1 MRSFTLETTHMKSI
15 TIVIPVLNEA
25 SAIAANLRQIA
36 ETVKSFGNTVDAK
49 ILVVDD
55 GSRDNTVQIVQ
66 RLAET
71 EPIIQV
77 LALTRN
83 FGKEAAIHAG
93 LDHATSD
100 AVIVMDSDL
109 QHPPALLPRMIQLWQ
124 EGIDVVEAYKIDR
137 GRESL
142 LTRLFTGGFY
152 ALFNRMAGFDL
163 RNHSDFK
170 LLDRKVVEAY
180 CRLPERGRFFRGL
193 ITWMHFPSAR
203 IPFEVPPR
211 HGGDTAWSRLRL
223 IKYSLT
229 IISSFSSLPLQVV
242 GWAGTLTLGI
252 SMVLGAKAVYD
263 KFMGHA
269 GSGFATVILLVL
281 ILGSIIMISI
291 GILGNYIARIYEE
304 VKRRPNYLVDLRR
317 CSVKEQRS
325 ADHSG
330 ELE

>member
-1 MRSFTLETTHMKSI
+1 MKSV

-25 SAIAANLRQIA
+25 QAIAANMRQIVEA
-36 ETVKSFGNTVDAK
+36 AKSLSNTVDAK

-55 GSRDNTVQIVQ
+55 GSDDDTVRIVQ
-66 RLAET
+66 SLAET
-71 EPIIQV
+71 EPAVQI

-93 LDHATSD
+93 LDQAAGD

-124 EGIDVVEAYKIDR
+124 DGVDVVEAYKIDR
-137 GRESL
+137 GRESWLAGL
-142 LTRLFTGGFY
+142 LAGGFY
-152 ALFNRMAGFDL
+152 ALFNRLAGFDL

-211 HGGDTAWSRLRL
+211 HGGDGAWSRLRL
-223 IKYSLT
+223 VKYSLT
-229 IISSFSSLPLQVV
+229 IISGFSSLPLQVV
-242 GWAGTLTLGI
+242 GWAGALTLVI
-252 SMVLGAKAVYD
+252 SLALGAKALYD
-263 KFMGHA
+263 KLSGHA
-269 GSGFATVILLVL
+269 IDGFATVILLVL
-281 ILGSIIMISI
+281 ILGSIIMLSI
-291 GILGNYIARIYEE
+291 GVVGNYIARIYEE
-304 VKRRPNYLVDLRR
+304 VKRRPSYLVDPRR
-317 CSVKEQRS
+317 SSVKEREN
-325 ADHSG
+325 AG
-330 ELE
+330 RRGGLE

>member
-1 MRSFTLETTHMKSI
+1 MKSV

-25 SAIAANLRQIA
+25 AAIAANMRQIM
-36 ETVKSFGNTVDAK
+36 ESVKSLSDTVDAL

-55 GSRDNTVQIVQ
+55 GSRDDTVRILKY
-66 RLAET
+66 LAET
-71 EPIIQV
+71 EPIVQV

-93 LDHATSD
+93 LDHASSD

-109 QHPPALLPRMIQLWQ
+109 QHPPALLSRMIQLWR

-137 GRESL
+137 GCESRLSGL
-142 LTRLFTGGFY
+142 LAGGFY
-152 ALFNRMAGFDL
+152 ALFNRLAGFDL

-211 HGGDTAWSRLRL
+211 HGGDAAWSRLRL
-223 IKYSLT
+223 AKYSLT

-242 GWAGTLTLGI
+242 GWAGALTLCI
-252 SMVLGAKAVYD
+252 SVALGTKVLYD
-263 KFMGHA
+263 KVMGHA
-269 GSGFATVILLVL
+269 IDGFATVILLVL
-281 ILGSIIMISI
+281 ILGSIIMLSI
-291 GILGNYIARIYEE
+291 GVVGNYISRIYEE
-304 VKRRPNYLVDLRR
+304 VKRRPSYLIDPRR
-317 CSVKEQRS
+317 SSVMERRN
-325 ADHSG
+325 ANRAG
-330 ELE
+330 APE

>member
-1 MRSFTLETTHMKSI
+1 MKSV
-15 TIVIPVLNEA
+15 TLVIPVFNEA
-25 SAIAANLRQIA
+25 AVLEANMRQIM
-36 ETVKSFGNTVDAK
+36 ESVKSLGATVDAR

-55 GSRDNTVQIVQ
+55 GSRDDTVRIVQ
-66 RLAET
+66 RLADM
-71 EPIIQV
+71 EPIVQV
-77 LALTRN
+77 LALTRH

-93 LDHATSD
+93 LEHSSSD

-137 GRESL
+137 GGESWLSGL
-142 LTRLFTGGFY
+142 LAGGFY
-152 ALFNRMAGFDL
+152 ALFRRLAGFDL

-211 HGGDTAWSRLRL
+211 HGGNAAWSRLRL
-223 IKYSLT
+223 AKYSLT

-242 GWAGTLTLGI
+242 GWAGALTLLI
-252 SMVLGAKAVYD
+252 STALGAKALYD
-263 KFMGHA
+263 KLSGHA
-269 GSGFATVILLVL
+269 IDGFATVILLVL
-281 ILGSIIMISI
+281 ILGSIIMLSI
-291 GILGNYIARIYEE
+291 GVVGNYIARIYEE
-304 VKRRPNYLVDLRR
+304 VKRRPGYLVDLRR
-317 CSVKEQRS
+317 SSVAGRRS
-325 ADHSG
+325 AGQPGDP
-330 ELE
+330 E

>member
-1 MRSFTLETTHMKSI
+1 MKSV

-25 SAIAANLRQIA
+25 AALVANMRQIIEA
-36 ETVKSFGNTVDAK
+36 VKSLGATVDSR
-49 ILVVDD
+49 IIVVDD
-55 GSRDNTVQIVQ
+55 GSCDDTVRVVQ

-71 EPIIQV
+71 EPIVQV

-93 LDHATSD
+93 LEHASSD

-137 GRESL
+137 GCESL
-142 LTRLFTGGFY
+142 LTRFFAGGFY
-152 ALFNRMAGFDL
+152 ALFSRLAGFDL

-203 IPFEVPPR
+203 IPFEVPER
-211 HGGDTAWSRLRL
+211 RGGGSAWSRLRL
-223 IKYSLT
+223 VKYSLT

-242 GWAGTLTLGI
+242 GWAGALTLFI
-252 SMVLGAKAVYD
+252 SMALGAKALYD
-263 KFMGHA
+263 KVMGHA
-269 GSGFATVILLVL
+269 IDGFATVILLVL
-281 ILGSIIMISI
+281 ILGSIIMLSI
-291 GILGNYIARIYEE
+291 GIVGNYIARIYEE
-304 VKRRPNYLVDLRR
+304 VKHRPSYLVDVRR
-317 CSVKEQRS
+317 SSVTGRRN
-325 ADHSG
+325 ADQAG
-330 ELE
+330 KDGNAPV

>member
-1 MRSFTLETTHMKSI
+1 MKSA

-25 SAIAANLRQIA
+25 AVIAANMRQIIEA
-36 ETVKSFGNTVDAK
+36 VKSLRPAVDAR

-55 GSRDNTVQIVQ
+55 GSRDDTVRIVQ
-66 RLAET
+66 RMAET

-93 LDHATSD
+93 LDHTSSD
-100 AVIVMDSDL
+100 AAIVMDSDL
-109 QHPPALLPRMIQLWQ
+109 QHPPALLPRMVQLWG
-124 EGIDVVEAYKIDR
+124 EGLDVVEAYKVDR
-137 GRESL
+137 GGESRLSGL
-142 LTRLFTGGFY
+142 LAGGFY
-152 ALFNRMAGFDL
+152 ALFSRLAGFDL

-203 IPFEVPPR
+203 IPFEVPER
-211 HGGDTAWSRLRL
+211 RGGGSAWSRLRL

-242 GWAGTLTLGI
+242 GWAGALTLAI
-252 SMVLGAKAVYD
+252 SMVLGTKTLYD
-263 KFMGHA
+263 KIMGHA
-269 GSGFATVILLVL
+269 IDGFATVILLIL
-281 ILGSIIMISI
+281 ILGSIIMLSI
-291 GILGNYIARIYEE
+291 GVVGNYVARIYEE
-304 VKRRPNYLVDLRR
+304 VKRRPGYLIDQRR
-317 CSVKEQRS
+317 SSITGPRRADPAGEIKPRS
-325 ADHSG
+325 G
-330 ELE
+330 GT